1 MAVTNKNV
9 IDFSIVKKALNGDKF
24 LKFIKKLKRKDKE
37 NKMSYLMDNCV
48 IHRTN
53 KLKEYVKKE
62 KMHLIYNVP
71 YHSETNPIE
80 TVFSVLKNKINR
92 SVNNS
97 YEDIIKIIVEFK
109 KKLSNIYRNSF
120 NLYSQIL

>member
-9 IDFSIVKKALNGDKF
+9 IDFSIVKKALNGEKF

-62 KMHLIYNVP
+62 KMHLIV
-71 YHSETNPIE
+71 I
-80 TVFSVLKNKINR
+80 VMLRDVLQKYIYLNR
-92 SVNNS
+92 SDTGLFRAGLLCNRLR
-97 YEDIIKIIVEFK
+97 YFCQ
-109 KKLSNIYRNSF
+109 SN
-120 NLYSQIL
+120 